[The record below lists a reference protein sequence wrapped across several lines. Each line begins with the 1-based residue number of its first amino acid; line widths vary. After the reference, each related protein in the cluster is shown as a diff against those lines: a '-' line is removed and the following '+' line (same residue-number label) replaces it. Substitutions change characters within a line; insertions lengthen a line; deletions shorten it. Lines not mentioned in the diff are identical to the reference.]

1 MQTSTHIEIAFLR
14 RIHVV
19 ATASKLDRG
28 VDRYS
33 VLGFKQPK
41 PILQT
46 VHIAEMEDK
55 DGVRR
60 SNKRSSWAHTYHKS
74 PEDKVNETVGK
85 IHIPLKE
92 AALDPKS
99 AMAGTPAVHPPDRKE
114 MGMSAE
120 ALVELKKVFRDA
132 EEDQGGVLDQ
142 ETFLRTCLSIDT
154 LTALMSEEQLKQLYM
169 KIDANS
175 KGEIGFDDFTS
186 YLLLQQLAKE
196 NEPAAEHTTFVRV
209 TTFGS
214 KMYGRC
220 DYEDSE
226 SAPSDEEERTAD
238 DELWFNPEPVKKEY
252 NDKIGLPRNII
263 EKIMLLG
270 SLNVYVSSSQEGML
284 KIWSADNLKPLRTIT
299 NGSGAWITDMVVMA
313 QQPMAV
319 FALDRRRVLFRS
331 AEVLRFMTQE
341 GCRLTA

>member
-1 MQTSTHIEIAFLR
+1 MLVH
-14 RIHVV
+14 
-19 ATASKLDRG
+19 
-28 VDRYS
+28 RYA
-33 VLGFKQPK
+33 
-41 PILQT
+41 
-46 VHIAEMEDK
+46 H
-55 DGVRR
+55 
-60 SNKRSSWAHTYHKS
+60 SSD
-74 PEDKVNETVGK
+74 E
-85 IHIPLKE
+85 
-92 AALDPKS
+92 
-99 AMAGTPAVHPPDRKE
+99 
-114 MGMSAE
+114 
-120 ALVELKKVFRDA
+120 
-132 EEDQGGVLDQ
+132 
-142 ETFLRTCLSIDT
+142 
-154 LTALMSEEQLKQLYM
+154 
-169 KIDANS
+169 
-175 KGEIGFDDFTS
+175 
-186 YLLLQQLAKE
+186 LAKE

-319 FALDRRRVLFRS
+319 FALDRRYNTYFWLCWFTNCWLVLILHENDS
-331 AEVLRFMTQE
+331 L
-341 GCRLTA
+341 